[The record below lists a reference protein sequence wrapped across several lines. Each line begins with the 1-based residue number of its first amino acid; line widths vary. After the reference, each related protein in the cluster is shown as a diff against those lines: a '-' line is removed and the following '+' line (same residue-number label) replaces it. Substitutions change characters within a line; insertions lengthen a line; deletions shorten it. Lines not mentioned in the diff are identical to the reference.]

1 MKERIYGFMNALL
14 TNIFF
19 YRLYYFFYRSRVGD
33 PVRLPLRR
41 DDFFFDGYPRSGNTF
56 AINMIRHVLEI
67 DKTKYASHLH
77 SIAGLKMALSMKL
90 NPIVI
95 IRHPKDA
102 IASYYFTRSSA
113 DASLNMQLLKRLTHQ
128 YTSYYQLVYKKRA
141 SIKIIQFDYATK
153 NEHAFIKDIA
163 EWLKHPE
170 MDDASI
176 ELRIK
181 SYEEL
186 MKEKEGE
193 KDIRISAL
201 PNKSR
206 SKSTAATKEQ
216 LEASPDFKDALSI
229 YEKISKYL

>member
-1 MKERIYGFMNALL
+1 
-14 TNIFF
+14 
-19 YRLYYFFYRSRVGD
+19 
-33 PVRLPLRR
+33 
-41 DDFFFDGYPRSGNTF
+41 
-56 AINMIRHVLEI
+56 
-67 DKTKYASHLH
+67 
-77 SIAGLKMALSMKL
+77 MALSKKL
-90 NPIVI
+90 KPIVI

-113 DASLNMQLLKRLTHQ
+113 DAPLNMQLLKRLIHQ

-141 SIKIIQFDYATK
+141 NIKIIQFDYATK

-163 EWLKHPE
+163 EWLKHPA

-176 ELRIK
+176 EKRIK

-206 SKSTAATKEQ
+206 SKSTAATKQQ
-216 LEASPDFKDALSI
+216 LEASPDFKDALAI
-229 YEKISKYL
+229 FEKISKYL